1 MKAVILA
8 GGKGT
13 RLRSVT
19 GDLPKPMVPLA
30 GKPVMERIIELLRA
44 QGFAEICAALCYH
57 PEPIMAHFGDGSA
70 FGVQLEYRLETEPRG
85 TTGSVLACRD
95 FYQDE
100 DFLIISG
107 DAACDFD
114 LRGLME
120 RHKQAD
126 AAVTMALFPNAE
138 PLQYGLVLQDK
149 QGFVRHFIEK
159 PDWEHVVTDM
169 VNTGIYIM
177 SPRAM
182 AYVPE
187 GEKFDFA
194 KDLFP
199 LLLECGETILGVPMD
214 GYWCDIG
221 TPRSYYQCSLD
232 VLDGCLGTQEEAEA
246 CPPQAQAAQP
256 SGQTGRAVP
265 CRNRARLMRTASE
278 ALMEF
283 GADFS
288 DGLSFRDGSWNVRV
302 HPAADVS
309 ELRVESETAEA
320 ADGTAHLLELMEQSE
335 DSSQPRR

>member
-8 GGKGT
+8 GGEGK

-30 GKPVMERIIELLRA
+30 GKPVMERIIELLQK
-44 QGFAEICAALCYH
+44 QGFDQICAALCYH
-57 PEPIMAHFGDGSA
+57 PEPIMEHFGDGAA

-85 TTGSVLACRD
+85 TAGSVLACRD
-95 FYQDE
+95 FYGDE

-107 DAACDFD
+107 DAACDFELCD
-114 LRGLME
+114 LME
-120 RHKQAD
+120 RHRQAN
-126 AAVTMALFPNAE
+126 AAVTMALYPNAE

-149 QGFVRHFIEK
+149 QGYVRHFIEK

-182 AYVPE
+182 SYVPE
-187 GEKFDFA
+187 DEKFDFA

-199 LLLECGETILGVPMD
+199 LLLACGETILGVPME

-232 VLDGCLGTQEEAEA
+232 VLDGCLGASEDTDADF
-246 CPPQAQAAQP
+246 PQKQITHASDKAYR
-256 SGQTGRAVP
+256 TVP
-265 CRNRARLMRTASE
+265 CRNRARLMRAASE

-283 GADFS
+283 GADFT
-288 DGLSFRDGSWNVRV
+288 DGLSFQDGSWNVRV
-302 HPAADVS
+302 HPEADAS
-309 ELRVESETAEA
+309 EVRVESGTEEA
-320 ADGTAHLLELMEQSE
+320 ANDTARLLELMNRDAEAE
-335 DSSQPRR
+335 A

>member
-8 GGKGT
+8 GGEGK

-19 GDLPKPMVPLA
+19 GDLPKPMVSLA
-30 GKPVMERIIELLRA
+30 GKPVMERIIELLHK
-44 QGFAEICAALCYH
+44 QGFDQICAALCYH
-57 PEPIMAHFGDGSA
+57 PESIMEYFGDGAA

-85 TTGSVLACRD
+85 TAGSVLACQD
-95 FYQDE
+95 FYRDE

-114 LRGLME
+114 LRDLMG
-120 RHKQAD
+120 RHRQAN
-126 AAVTMALFPNAE
+126 ATVTMALYPNAE

-182 AYVPE
+182 TYVPE

-199 LLLECGETILGVPMD
+199 MLLECDEPILGVPMD

-232 VLDGCLGTQEEAEA
+232 VLDGCLGTPEDTDAA
-246 CPPQAQAAQP
+246 LPQN
-256 SGQTGRAVP
+256 QTTRASYKAYRTVP
-265 CRNRARLMRTASE
+265 CRDRARLMRSASE

-288 DGLSFRDGSWNVRV
+288 DGLSFQDGSWNVRV
-302 HPAADVS
+302 HPAADAS
-309 ELRVESETAEA
+309 EVRVESGTEEA
-320 ADGTAHLLELMEQSE
+320 ANDTARLLELMDRETE
-335 DSSQPRR
+335 V

>member
-8 GGKGT
+8 GGEGK

-19 GDLPKPMVPLA
+19 GDLPKPMVSLA
-30 GKPVMERIIELLRA
+30 GKPVMERIIELLHR
-44 QGFAEICAALCYH
+44 QGFDQICAALCYH
-57 PEPIMAHFGDGSA
+57 PEPIMEHFGDGSA

-85 TTGSVLACRD
+85 TAGSVLACQD
-95 FYQDE
+95 FYGDE

-114 LRGLME
+114 LRDLME
-120 RHKQAD
+120 RHRQAN
-126 AAVTMALFPNAE
+126 AAVTMALYPNAE

-187 GEKFDFA
+187 DEKFDFA

-199 LLLECGETILGVPMD
+199 LLLECGETILGVPME

-232 VLDGCLGTQEEAEA
+232 VLDGCLGTQEEMEPDQPQTQAERASDQA
-246 CPPQAQAAQP
+246 CR
-256 SGQTGRAVP
+256 TVP
-265 CRNRARLMRTASE
+265 CRSRARLMRAASE

-302 HPAADVS
+302 RPAADAS
-309 ELRVESETAEA
+309 EVRVESGTEEA
-320 ADGTAHLLELMEQSE
+320 ADETAHLLELMDQDTKS
-335 DSSQPRR
+335 

>member
-8 GGKGT
+8 GGEGK
-13 RLRSVT
+13 RLRSIT
-19 GDLPKPMVPLA
+19 GDLPKPMVSLA
-30 GKPVMERIIELLRA
+30 GKPVMERIIALLHR
-44 QGFAEICAALCYH
+44 QGFDQICAALCYH
-57 PEPIMAHFGDGSA
+57 PEPIMEHFGDGSA

-85 TTGSVLACRD
+85 TAGSVLACRD
-95 FYQDE
+95 FYGNE

-114 LRGLME
+114 LRALME
-120 RHKQAD
+120 RHRQAN
-126 AAVTMALFPNAE
+126 AAVTMALYPNAE

-194 KDLFP
+194 KNLFP
-199 LLLECGETILGVPMD
+199 LLLECGETILGVPME

-232 VLDGCLGTQEEAEA
+232 VLDGCLGTQEAADTEQ
-246 CPPQAQAAQP
+246 PQPQTAQAPDQV
-256 SGQTGRAVP
+256 SRTVP
-265 CRNRARLMRTASE
+265 CRSRARLMRAASE

-288 DGLSFRDGSWNVRV
+288 NGLSFQDGSWNVRV
-302 HPAADVS
+302 RPTADASAV
-309 ELRVESETAEA
+309 RVESGTEEA
-320 ADGTAHLLELMEQSE
+320 ADETARLLELMDRDTEA
-335 DSSQPRR
+335 

>member
-8 GGKGT
+8 GGEGR

-19 GDLPKPMVPLA
+19 GDLPKPMVSLA
-30 GKPVMERIIELLRA
+30 GKPVMERIIELLRD
-44 QGFAEICAALCYH
+44 QGFSDICAALCYH
-57 PEPIMAHFGDGSA
+57 PEPIMEHFGDGSA
-70 FGVQLEYRLETEPRG
+70 FGVQLDYRLETEPRG
-85 TTGSVLACRD
+85 TAGSVLACRD
-95 FYQDE
+95 FYGDE

-114 LRGLME
+114 LQDLMT
-120 RHKQAD
+120 RHKQVN
-126 AAVTMALFPNAE
+126 AAVTMALYPNAE

-159 PDWEHVVTDM
+159 PDWERVVTDM

-187 GEKFDFA
+187 DEKFDFA

-221 TPRSYYQCSLD
+221 TPRAYYQCNLD
-232 VLDGCLGTQEEAEA
+232 VLDGRLGNEAE
-246 CPPQAQAAQP
+246 PVEKGSDTAQSDTPADP
-256 SGQTGRAVP
+256 GVIRRTVP
-265 CRNRARLMRTASE
+265 CRDRARLMRAASE
-278 ALMEF
+278 SLMEF
-283 GADFS
+283 GADFT
-288 DGLSFRDGSWNVRV
+288 DGLSFRDGDWDVRV
-302 HPAADVS
+302 RPAADTIAV
-309 ELRVESETAEA
+309 RVESGTEEA
-320 ADGTAHLLELMEQSE
+320 ADETARLLELMDRDTEA
-335 DSSQPRR
+335 

>member
-8 GGKGT
+8 GGEGK

-19 GDLPKPMVPLA
+19 GDLPKPMVSLA
-30 GKPVMERIIELLRA
+30 GKPVMERIIELLRE
-44 QGFAEICAALCYH
+44 QGFAEICAALCYR
-57 PEPIMAHFGDGSA
+57 PEPIMEHFGDGAA

-85 TTGSVLACRD
+85 TAGSVLACRD
-95 FYQDE
+95 FYGDE

-114 LRGLME
+114 LRDLME
-120 RHKQAD
+120 RHKQAN
-126 AAVTMALFPNAE
+126 AAVTMALFPDAE

-169 VNTGIYIM
+169 VNTGIYVM

-187 GEKFDFA
+187 GEQFDFA
-194 KDLFP
+194 KNLFP

-221 TPRSYYQCSLD
+221 TPRAYYQCSLD
-232 VLDGCLGTQEEAEA
+232 VLDGKLGAESEAEPDA
-246 CPPQAQAAQP
+246 PQTMPASAPGKAY
-256 SGQTGRAVP
+256 RAVP
-265 CRNRARLMRTASE
+265 CRDRARLMRAASE

-283 GADFS
+283 GADFT
-288 DGLSFRDGSWNVRV
+288 DGLSFQDGSWSVRV
-302 HPAADVS
+302 HPAANAS
-309 ELRVESETAEA
+309 EVRVESATEEA
-320 ADGTAHLLELMEQSE
+320 AKETAHLLELMNRDTQA
-335 DSSQPRR
+335 

>member
-8 GGKGT
+8 GGEGK
-13 RLRSVT
+13 RLRSIT
-19 GDLPKPMVPLA
+19 GDLPKPMVSLA
-30 GKPVMERIIELLRA
+30 GKPVMERIIDLLRD
-44 QGFAEICAALCYH
+44 QGFSDICATLCYH
-57 PEPIMAHFGDGSA
+57 PEPIMEYFGDGAA
-70 FGVQLEYRLETEPRG
+70 FGVQLEYRLEDGPRG
-85 TTGSVLACRD
+85 TAGSVLACQD

-114 LRGLME
+114 LRTLME
-120 RHKQAD
+120 RHRQTN
-126 AAVTMALFPNAE
+126 AAVTMALYPNAE

-182 AYVPE
+182 AYVPAE
-187 GEKFDFA
+187 EPFDFA

-232 VLDGCLGTQEEAEA
+232 VLDGCLGTQEESEA
-246 CPPQAQAAQP
+246 GQPQTQAAQP
-256 SGQTGRAVP
+256 SGQTCRTVP
-265 CRNRARLMRTASE
+265 CRDRARLMRMASE

-283 GADFS
+283 GADFA
-288 DGLSFRDGSWNVRV
+288 DGLSFQDGSWNVRV
-302 HPAADVS
+302 HPAADAS
-309 ELRVESETAEA
+309 ELRVESETEEA
-320 ADGTAHLLELMEQSE
+320 AGSTAHLLGLMEQKGS
-335 DSSQPRR
+335 

>member
-8 GGKGT
+8 GGEGT

-19 GDLPKPMVPLA
+19 GDLPKPMVPLV

-44 QGFAEICAALCYH
+44 QGFLEICAALCYH

-85 TTGSVLACRD
+85 TAGSVLACRD

-120 RHKQAD
+120 RHRQAD

-169 VNTGIYIM
+169 VNTGIYVL

-199 LLLECGETILGVPMD
+199 LLLECGERILGVPMD

-221 TPRSYYQCSLD
+221 TPRAYYQCSLD
-232 VLDGCLGTQEEAEA
+232 VLDGKLGVGAEA
-246 CPPQAQAAQP
+246 TQDT
-256 SGQTGRAVP
+256 SQTQTSQTPGKRYRAVP
-265 CRNRARLMRTASE
+265 CRDRARLMRTASE

-283 GADFS
+283 GADFT
-288 DGLSFRDGSWNVRV
+288 DGLHMRDGGW
-302 HPAADVS
+302 
-309 ELRVESETAEA
+309 ELTIRPDANASALQVEMYDKVE
-320 ADGTAHLLELMEQSE
+320 ELKSLY
-335 DSSQPRR
+335 DSYVKNMI

>member
-8 GGKGT
+8 GGEGT

-44 QGFAEICAALCYH
+44 QGFWEICAALCYH

-85 TTGSVLACRD
+85 TAGSVLACRD

-120 RHKQAD
+120 RHRQAD

-149 QGFVRHFIEK
+149 LGFVRHFIEK

-169 VNTGIYIM
+169 VNTGIYVL

-199 LLLECGETILGVPMD
+199 LLLECGERILGVPMD

-221 TPRSYYQCSLD
+221 TPRAYYQCSLD
-232 VLDGCLGTQEEAEA
+232 VLDGKLGVGAEA
-246 CPPQAQAAQP
+246 TQDTSQTQTAQA
-256 SGQTGRAVP
+256 SDKSYRAVP
-265 CRNRARLMRTASE
+265 CRDRARLMRTASE

-283 GADFS
+283 GADFT
-288 DGLSFRDGSWNVRV
+288 DGLSFRDGSWDVHV
-302 HPAADVS
+302 HPAADANEV
-309 ELRVESETAEA
+309 RVEAETAEA
-320 ADGTAHLLELMEQSE
+320 ADSTARLLELMEQN
-335 DSSQPRR
+335 RRT

>member
-8 GGKGT
+8 GGEGK

-19 GDLPKPMVPLA
+19 GDLPKPMVSLA
-30 GKPVMERIIELLRA
+30 GKPVMERIIELLHR
-44 QGFAEICAALCYH
+44 QGFDQICAALCYH
-57 PEPIMAHFGDGSA
+57 PEPIMEHFGDGSA

-85 TTGSVLACRD
+85 TAGSVLACQD
-95 FYQDE
+95 FYGDE

-114 LRGLME
+114 LRDLME
-120 RHKQAD
+120 RHRQAN
-126 AAVTMALFPNAE
+126 AAVTMALYPNAE

-187 GEKFDFA
+187 DEKFDFA

-199 LLLECGETILGVPMD
+199 LLLECGETILGVPME

-232 VLDGCLGTQEEAEA
+232 VLDGCLGTQEEAEPDQPQTQAERASDQA
-246 CPPQAQAAQP
+246 CR
-256 SGQTGRAVP
+256 TVP
-265 CRNRARLMRTASE
+265 CRSRARLMRAASE

-302 HPAADVS
+302 RPAADAS
-309 ELRVESETAEA
+309 EVRVESGTEEA
-320 ADGTAHLLELMEQSE
+320 ADETAHLLELMDQDTKS
-335 DSSQPRR
+335 